1 MLKTYSVKGN
11 TCIIPFTLKTP
22 VSVFSFN
29 AEFKGGDTFGLGGK
43 TKKATYRTRKSMEQF
58 AIEASEMFKKGL
70 ITLDDAVD
78 TPAEAAAKA
87 KAAARKIKKETEGEV
102 NEELEELAIRMGEKK
117 PTQKKK

>member
-22 VSVFSFN
+22 ASIFSFK
-29 AEFKGGDTFGLGGK
+29 AEFKGGDAFGLAGK
-43 TKKATYRTRKSMEQF
+43 SKRATYRTRKSMEQF

-78 TPAEAAAKA
+78 TPAEVEAKA
-87 KAAARKIKKETEGEV
+87 KAAARKKKAEEEEAEV
-102 NEELEELAIRMGEKK
+102 NEELEDIASTKPKK
-117 PTQKKK
+117 TTKK

>member
-1 MLKTYSVKGN
+1 
-11 TCIIPFTLKTP
+11 LKTP

-78 TPAEAAAKA
+78 TPAEAVAKA
-87 KAAARKIKKETEGEV
+87 KAAARKMAKENAPEQEV
-102 NEELEELAIRMGEKK
+102 NEELEELAGSTKK
-117 PTQKKK
+117 TTPKKK